1 MIAVNKYQ
9 TSINEERLNSL
20 HPYVKEELIDA
31 INRIEF
37 VQKLISPT
45 RPYAKD
51 LPRWNN
57 PFSKN
62 RKETPNGRIHPNYEE
77 PHILENMDYFRAA
90 AIHFEEHNRYTFA
103 HPSKHP
109 NSEYQKFWKEEERR
123 CTEGLIREEDGE
135 WITGYN
141 YYYWNYSPI
150 MLAIAK
156 ASEEEIPEE
165 IDSFEGVSGDRI
177 EDFPKPWDMDYF
189 YYHYLEE
196 AEQSAKYGTVLKTR
210 GRGYS
215 FKGGSLLGRNFNFF
229 KRSKSWAFASDKGDL
244 TEDGLLS
251 KAWDNLDYINE
262 FTAWKK
268 RRSEKNTM
276 MHKRASY
283 LDLDKQIYKGY
294 KSEIMGITTQNKPEK
309 ARGKRGKVILLEE
322 AGRYLDLLKV
332 WGIARPSME
341 QGSITFGLMIAFGT
355 GGCLTGNNK
364 VWTIDGNLINIKDI
378 KKENGIVGFDVNAN
392 KISKEPISYWQP
404 PMFKEC
410 LRITTN
416 TRRTIECSLEHP
428 LLKITQNKNTRK
440 LNIISF
446 EKAEDLNVNEYI
458 AIADEVSIFG
468 NLKMWN
474 PRLIGLLIGDG
485 SYSYNN
491 GVSFSNCDKEVLEYV
506 EDNFDTKVRL
516 SRLTKENKVYKEL
529 GILGIRPELRKL
541 GIINQTLKNKTLP
554 ENTHLY
560 SKEDLQELIAGFY
573 DADGYVNIRT
583 NKKRNTP
590 IAEISLSSCSEE
602 LLNEVRFVLQK
613 FGVHGRIRERLP
625 NLHKKGKIQ
634 DKNAWYELVVA
645 DKVSLIRFVDNFK
658 LLCKHKQEKLIQI
671 RDVYKSIKKHSKL
684 EGVRRE
690 KIISIESVGVKR
702 VYNLTADKTNTYLGN
717 GIITHNTQGAAFE
730 GLEKLFYEG
739 GGFRVHM
746 KKNVFDKTSGEG
758 MCAFYCG
765 EYMNREFCYDKDG
778 NSDVTKA
785 LIEVF
790 YSRLEVLNSTTEST
804 AIVQEKADRSITP
817 QEAVMRTEGTIFPI
831 SDLKDY
837 LAEIKPREDR
847 FVSAHFIGRLGIVSG
862 MVDFI
867 YDKNQLPLRNFPANA
882 KKDKSGAIEIYAHP
896 KKVNGEIQSRRYII
910 GVDPYDDDT
919 GTSLG
924 SAFVFDLFTDRIVA
938 EYTGRPKF
946 ANDFYEIVRRLA
958 LYYNAVINYENNNK
972 GLFGYFNTKN
982 ALHLLA
988 DNPRFLKDTDT
999 SQSKETYGNKAK
1011 GTRANK
1017 EVNALGRRLQKDW
1030 MLSEAYT
1037 NDEEG
1042 LLNIHKIR
1050 SIAYIEE
1057 LIAWNPDGNFDR
1069 VSAMGMVMIQRE
1081 EMLKYLDTAKEE
1093 KTSTGLGED
1102 NFWKNNY

>member
-9 TSINEERLNSL
+9 TSISEEKLNSL

-57 PFSKN
+57 PFSKR
-62 RKETPNGRIHPNYEE
+62 RKETPDGRIHPNYEE
-77 PHILENMDYFRAA
+77 PHILENMDYFRQA
-90 AIHFEEHNRYTFA
+90 AIHFEQHNRYTFA

-123 CTEGLIREEDGE
+123 CVEGYVREEDGE

-165 IDSFEGVSGDRI
+165 IENFEGVSGDRI

-341 QGSITFGLMIAFGT
+341 QGSITFGLMVAFGT
-355 GGCLTGNNK
+355 GG
-364 VWTIDGNLINIKDI
+364 
-378 KKENGIVGFDVNAN
+378 
-392 KISKEPISYWQP
+392 
-404 PMFKEC
+404 
-410 LRITTN
+410 
-416 TRRTIECSLEHP
+416 
-428 LLKITQNKNTRK
+428 
-440 LNIISF
+440 
-446 EKAEDLNVNEYI
+446 
-458 AIADEVSIFG
+458 
-468 NLKMWN
+468 
-474 PRLIGLLIGDG
+474 
-485 SYSYNN
+485 
-491 GVSFSNCDKEVLEYV
+491 
-506 EDNFDTKVRL
+506 
-516 SRLTKENKVYKEL
+516 
-529 GILGIRPELRKL
+529 
-541 GIINQTLKNKTLP
+541 
-554 ENTHLY
+554 
-560 SKEDLQELIAGFY
+560 
-573 DADGYVNIRT
+573 
-583 NKKRNTP
+583 
-590 IAEISLSSCSEE
+590 
-602 LLNEVRFVLQK
+602 
-613 FGVHGRIRERLP
+613 
-625 NLHKKGKIQ
+625 
-634 DKNAWYELVVA
+634 
-645 DKVSLIRFVDNFK
+645 
-658 LLCKHKQEKLIQI
+658 
-671 RDVYKSIKKHSKL
+671 
-684 EGVRRE
+684 
-690 KIISIESVGVKR
+690 
-702 VYNLTADKTNTYLGN
+702 
-717 GIITHNTQGAAFE
+717 TQGAAFE

-778 NSDVTKA
+778 NSDVIKA

-862 MVDFI
+862 MVDFV
-867 YDKNQLPLRNFPANA
+867 YDKNQLPLRSFPANA
-882 KKDKSGAIEIYAHP
+882 KKDKSGAIEIFAHP

-958 LYYNAVINYENNNK
+958 LYYNAIINYENNNK

-1011 GTRANK
+1011 GTRASK

-1093 KTSTGLGED
+1093 KTRTGLGED
-1102 NFWKNNY
+1102 SFWKNNY